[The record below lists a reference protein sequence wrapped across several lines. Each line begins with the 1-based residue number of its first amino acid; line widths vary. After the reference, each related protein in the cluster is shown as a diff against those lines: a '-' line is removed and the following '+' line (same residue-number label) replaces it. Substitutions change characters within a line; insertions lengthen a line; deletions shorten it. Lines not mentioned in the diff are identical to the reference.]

1 VTDAKGK
8 TTTQPV
14 PAEEVTRLTDLVKEA
29 MGFNAERGDSVKVI
43 SAPFVVDKTEPAD
56 VPLWKQPWLLDI
68 ARSAMVPL
76 AFVAIALIAVF
87 GMIRPAIKAAAPAPL
102 PDEKTE
108 TVDEVVDDTDLL
120 PGGGMPRLEAPLH
133 NEKLDRARTLARDNP
148 VAVANIVRDWM
159 AGQTA
164 S

>member
-1 VTDAKGK
+1 
-8 TTTQPV
+8 
-14 PAEEVTRLTDLVKEA
+14 
-29 MGFNAERGDSVKVI
+29 M
-43 SAPFVVDKTEPAD
+43 
-56 VPLWKQPWLLDI
+56 
-68 ARSAMVPL
+68 

-102 PDEKTE
+102 ADEKAE
-108 TVDEVVDDTDLL
+108 TVDEVVDDTELL
-120 PGGGMPRLEAPLH
+120 PGAAGMPRLEAPLH
-133 NEKLDRARTLARDNP
+133 NEKLDRARSLARDNP